1 MNSLTKPPSIRNA
14 TADSVAMV
22 EAWRRSQAALE
33 AERLQ
38 RLRSLSERDAA
49 RLFAQLLR
57 IHGPY
62 PLRPTSGLVEQQ
74 RQLAPLRQHA

>member
-1 MNSLTKPPSIRNA
+1 
-14 TADSVAMV
+14 MV
-22 EAWRRSQAALE
+22 DAWRRSKAALE
-33 AERLQ
+33 AERLR

-49 RLFAQLLR
+49 RQFAQLLQ

-74 RQLAPLRQHA
+74 RLLDRLRENA